1 MSTEPRSIQV
11 SRKLRPLRL
20 AYLVDPG
27 KEAMVRR
34 AIEASTCRWGGG
46 VCAIVPRYR
55 RRPRDFPD
63 QRLSA
68 REIVAGYLASFE
80 PDYVIECYEG
90 AASGL
95 EIDPRQLAPLAHLET
110 SEAGG
115 ALSYG
120 LSALSIYRDVHSRI
134 FRFLQRDP
142 VSVVTPTCEAEGER
156 LFCDALFGCLPKSGD
171 VAFMSRAYEEAFEP
185 HPTVVGAGS
194 FLPLAFGTE
203 APLTPLMLAQQR
215 VTRERPAVE
224 HQDPIFLLVRP
235 SHSHD
240 VLDFWNLRALGARV
254 VPVPIT
260 HIDEFVAAFAEL
272 QTSGELRGD
281 YRIGDGRN
289 ATVVSPFSVEGK
301 VGRDFQQQMKDAG
314 FQLYRQA
321 WFPPLWDPEGLRR
334 NNRWRASSE
343 AESDRL
349 ELSAP
354 NGQISFTPLSPD
366 WTEDRVGFRPAW
378 ANVIRL
384 REWSWTSDL
393 GAVLPPEVK
402 QMERL
407 LSTVGHS
414 PPTACSEGIVVRVEF
429 PDLAQ
434 QWTLP
439 SGTEVFSAWL
449 RDRGYEVSV
458 SPAGRTAEQIVSA
471 LGGPIMAALVAEPQ
485 LIKLIDRA
493 ARGLVEETS
502 ANRETHPR
510 RRVIGYAEI
519 NRVLREITDSDKE
532 RAKRR
537 LARLLDTGALRQG
550 LRVSCSLC
558 EQENWYPLEE
568 LGTALRCERCLQE
581 FDFPRA
587 QPPGRERWAYRP
599 QGPFSAENYAHGGYA
614 VALTLRF
621 FHTASVAEDEASWTT
636 SMRLKNR
643 VGIELEFDF
652 GLWLRGSRDYA
663 DPPKLVLGETKTFGA
678 FEAKDLKRTQQLV
691 EAFPEA
697 LMVLATLRKELEEDE
712 QEAIRKLLA
721 SRRGPRPGRLIILT
735 ANELCESNSSVGPP
749 YIWRDKGER
758 FKKVA
763 ERFEHGRFELED
775 LSLATLE
782 LYAGLDPDPDGPA

>member
-27 KEAMVRR
+27 EEAMVRR
-34 AIEASTCRWGGG
+34 AIEASTCRWGGAT
-46 VCAIVPRYR
+46 CAIVPRYR

-68 REIVAGYLASFE
+68 REIVAGYLESFE

-110 SEAGG
+110 SDMGG
-115 ALSYG
+115 TLSYG
-120 LSALSIYRDVHSRI
+120 LSALSIYRDAHSRI

-142 VSVVTPTCEAEGER
+142 VPVVTPTCEAKGER
-156 LFCDALFGCLPKSGD
+156 LFCDALFGSLPNSGD
-171 VAFMSRAYEEAFEP
+171 IAFMSRAYEEAFEP

-194 FLPLAFGTE
+194 FLSLALGNK
-203 APLTPLMLAQQR
+203 APLTPLRLAQQR
-215 VTRERPAVE
+215 VSRERPAVD

-235 SHSHD
+235 SRPHD

-254 VPVPIT
+254 VPVPAT
-260 HIDEFVAAFAEL
+260 HIAEFVVAFAEL
-272 QTSGELRGD
+272 QASGELRGD
-281 YRIGDGRN
+281 YRIGDRRS
-289 ATVVSPFSVEGK
+289 ATVVTPFSVEEE
-301 VGRDFQQQMKDAG
+301 VGRDFQQQMKEAG
-314 FQLYRQA
+314 FQLYRQT

-354 NGQISFTPLSPD
+354 SGRISFTPLSPD
-366 WTEDRVGFRPAW
+366 WAEDGIGFRPGW

-439 SGTEVFSAWL
+439 SGTEVFSSWL

-471 LGGPIMAALVAEPQ
+471 LGGPIMAALVAEPP
-485 LIKLIDRA
+485 LIRLIDRA

-519 NRVLREITDSDKE
+519 NRVLREITDNDE
-532 RAKRR
+532 ARAKGR
-537 LARLLDTGALRQG
+537 LARLLNAGVLRQG
-550 LRVSCSLC
+550 LRVSCSHC

-568 LGTALRCERCLQE
+568 LGAALHCERCLEE
-581 FDFPRA
+581 FNFPRS
-587 QPPGRERWAYRP
+587 QPPSRERWAYRP

-614 VALTLRF
+614 VALALRF

-636 SMRLKNR
+636 SMRLKNHE
-643 VGIELEFDF
+643 GTELEFDF
-652 GLWLRGSRDYA
+652 GLWLRGFRDYA
-663 DPPKLVLGETKTFGA
+663 DPPKLVLGEAKTFGA
-678 FEAKDLKRTQQLV
+678 FEANDLKRIQHLA

-697 LMVLATLRKELEEDE
+697 LIVLATLRDDFEEEE

-721 SRRGPRPGRLIILT
+721 SRRGLMPGRLIILT
-735 ANELCESNSSVGPP
+735 ANELCDPNSSIGPP
-749 YIWRDKGER
+749 YVWRDKGKR
-758 FKKVA
+758 FKTVA
-763 ERFEHGRFELED
+763 ERFERGRFELED

-782 LYAGLDPDPDGPA
+782 LYARSSSDTAN